1 MPSRDADVDAGAGV
15 DRDLLADVGDGEPL
29 DGDDGATAA
38 DPPPTEPTAVA
49 APVAKRRTS
58 GGISTPPPSAPVP
71 LDAPRPRLPRPAA
84 DRVHDQPTQQIPA
97 ARGLPSASTEDTR
110 QSSTASSGTT
120 ATTPVEA
127 LQAEEIVRTR
137 MFLKIAIAIVL
148 AALAAVSIAGGDPF
162 ARLVMTAGC
171 AVVVATSLWMLHVT
185 REPAGF
191 TIQRLTV
198 AAMLI
203 AVGAYGG
210 VYYWGTMSPATAI
223 IVYGIYFFSFGASA
237 RAVLWLYLWCALLH
251 LAISTPILL
260 GWITDRGLIKATQMS
275 AREQVMSQAVVQFL
289 FVCAYLTARGSR
301 RTLLDAVEQLEK
313 AVRAVS
319 QREALLAEARA
330 ELDRALRVGGP
341 GRYSEQVVGSFKLGA
356 LLGRGGMGEVYEAVS
371 VHDGTE
377 AAVKLLHSG
386 ALADPQHVKRFLR
399 ETEAAAKLD
408 SPNVVA
414 VLEVGTTT
422 GEIPFLAMERLRGFD
437 LAHILRRRRRL
448 MPAQTVSLVRQVG
461 AGLRAAKAAGIVHR
475 DIKPHNL
482 FLAEKDHVLT
492 WKILDFGVS
501 KVGASGTLTR
511 GHVVGTPGYMAP
523 EQARGE
529 ETDWRA
535 DLYALGAI
543 AYRCLTGHPPFTGKD
558 VPTTLYDVVYK
569 MPTRPS
575 ALAEM
580 PPDVDRVL
588 ALAMAKRPDDR
599 FADADELADALTAA
613 ASGALAEGL
622 RLRADALLA
631 RHAWGQRL

>member
-1 MPSRDADVDAGAGV
+1 MSPERAARWAEVSRIFDQLLDLSAAAQELALHELSERDAALAEEVRAMLVADARTQGLLEQREDV
-15 DRDLLADVGDGEPL
+15 L
-29 DGDDGATAA
+29 
-38 DPPPTEPTAVA
+38 
-49 APVAKRRTS
+49 APVA
-58 GGISTPPPSAPVP
+58 A
-71 LDAPRPRLPRPAA
+71 DAQP
-84 DRVHDQPTQQIPA
+84 DFGSSWRV
-97 ARGLPSASTEDTR
+97 
-110 QSSTASSGTT
+110 
-120 ATTPVEA
+120 
-127 LQAEEIVRTR
+127 
-137 MFLKIAIAIVL
+137 
-148 AALAAVSIAGGDPF
+148 
-162 ARLVMTAGC
+162 
-171 AVVVATSLWMLHVT
+171 
-185 REPAGF
+185 
-191 TIQRLTV
+191 QR
-198 AAMLI
+198 
-203 AVGAYGG
+203 
-210 VYYWGTMSPATAI
+210 
-223 IVYGIYFFSFGASA
+223 
-237 RAVLWLYLWCALLH
+237 
-251 LAISTPILL
+251 
-260 GWITDRGLIKATQMS
+260 
-275 AREQVMSQAVVQFL
+275 
-289 FVCAYLTARGSR
+289 
-301 RTLLDAVEQLEK
+301 
-313 AVRAVS
+313 
-319 QREALLAEARA
+319 
-330 ELDRALRVGGP
+330 
-341 GRYSEQVVGSFKLGA
+341 

-371 VHDGTE
+371 VHDGSE

-399 ETEAAAKLD
+399 ETEAAARLD

-613 ASGALAEGL
+613 ASGELAEGL

-631 RHAWGQRL
+631 RHGWGHRL